1 MLVSGVSTSSQVAD
15 GAIQAIDLVGR
26 TVAVLLP
33 QGFLIFDVPARCE
46 IRLNGERVK
55 LRLLQP
61 GDRVHLTFCRKRG
74 VLTALS
80 LEVTTRHPE
89 MEDEFQ

>member
-1 MLVSGVSTSSQVAD
+1 MLVSGVSTSSQVAE
-15 GAIQAIDLVGR
+15 GTIQAIDLVSR

-33 QGFLIFDVPARCE
+33 QGFLIFDVHPRCE

-55 LRLLQP
+55 LRLLQA
-61 GDRVHLTFCRKRG
+61 GDQAHLTFCRKRG

-80 LEVTTRHPE
+80 LEVTTRRSE
-89 MEDEFQ
+89 MKEK